1 MTEGGEMS
9 GEFLALEDYLF
20 RHSRRPAAGSRRLTG
35 LVLGLLG
42 MGVDP
47 ASQLV
52 QASASPPVLS
62 GHVSSLTP
70 Y

>member
-1 MTEGGEMS
+1 MS

-35 LVLGLLG
+35 LVRGLLG

-47 ASQLV
+47 ESQLV
-52 QASASPPVLS
+52 QASAPRARACPLC
-62 GHVSSLTP
+62 L
-70 Y
+70 

>member
-1 MTEGGEMS
+1 MS